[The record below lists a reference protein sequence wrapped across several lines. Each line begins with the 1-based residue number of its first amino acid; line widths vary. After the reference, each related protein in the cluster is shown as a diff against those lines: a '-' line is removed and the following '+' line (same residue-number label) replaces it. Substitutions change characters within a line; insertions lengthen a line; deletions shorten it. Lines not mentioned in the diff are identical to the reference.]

1 MEKGTGVAKEEMLDA
16 TKKMAS
22 RNAAPGPD
30 GVPGRIWAETMAIMA
45 PKLRHLFTRCL
56 REGVVWSP
64 SDMVHGEA
72 GPAGPARRSR
82 APMKVSSAK
91 KSTQSGIHGNVF
103 VVAVC
108 YVA

>member
-1 MEKGTGVAKEEMLDA
+1 MTKGTRGCERGDAGCYEE
-16 TKKMAS
+16 
-22 RNAAPGPD
+22 D
-30 GVPGRIWAETMAIMA
+30 GLPQRGAGPGRSPGSDMGGDDGDHGPQTTSPIY
-45 PKLRHLFTRCL
+45 KVS
-56 REGVVWSP
+56 EGGSIP

-82 APMKVSSAK
+82 APMKISSAK